1 MGVVGRGVGFYPKPV
16 AAKVFPKERGVGAPS
31 YGVKAGSNLAFD
43 ESCERT
49 KKRDKE
55 GNYSK
60 VAGILFIISAPSGS
74 GKSTL
79 VSELRKQVS
88 GVDFSISWTTRPPRG
103 SEENGREYYFAARE
117 QFERMRDQG
126 LFLEYAEVFGNYY
139 GTAKQSLD
147 EARRVG
153 HDLLLDI
160 DVQGAAQVRKA
171 MPEAVGIF
179 VLPPT
184 PKTLRTR
191 LRNRSRAEGVVNE
204 AELYRRLSEATK
216 EIENYRDY
224 SYILINDILDRT
236 VAQLEAIVLAER
248 FYRNGEPIVYRS
260 SRVLEVAAACR
271 LMNTRERLK
280 PVLEAFGINGSN
292 GQQQLPFGDDS
303 DDD

>member
-1 MGVVGRGVGFYPKPV
+1 
-16 AAKVFPKERGVGAPS
+16 
-31 YGVKAGSNLAFD
+31 
-43 ESCERT
+43 
-49 KKRDKE
+49 
-55 GNYSK
+55 

-88 GVDFSISWTTRPPRG
+88 GVDFSISWTTRQPRG
-103 SEENGREYYFAARE
+103 SEENGREYCFTTRE
-117 QFERMRDQG
+117 EFERMVAEG
-126 LFLEYAEVFGNYY
+126 KFLEYAEVFGHYY
-139 GTAKQSLD
+139 GTTRQSLED
-147 EARRVG
+147 ARRLG

-160 DVQGAAQVRKA
+160 DVQGAALVRRT

-184 PKTLRTR
+184 PKVLRTR

-204 AELYRRLSEATK
+204 AELYRRLSEASK

-224 SYILINDILDRT
+224 SYILINDILDRA
-236 VAQLEAIVLAER
+236 VAQLEAIVQAER
-248 FYRNGEPIVYRS
+248 YYRNAEPIAYRS

-271 LMNTRERLK
+271 QSNSRERLK
-280 PVLEAFGINGSN
+280 PVLEAFGIDGGS
-292 GQQQLPFGDDS
+292 GQQQLPFGDDP